1 MISHVE
7 LVLLLYFLTTSG
19 EIWSWRQA
27 EKCDLHIHKKQPHKV
42 GKFATCKFYLLLSLF
57 SHSSWRPVLQ
67 LPGPEKATV
76 AVRCCP
82 VLFELLP
89 NLTSESESEPPLFK
103 WGLMSGAKMQGTVV
117 KEIVFFLFTQSA
129 VSHGIC
135 SGKSRFC
142 SPVRHTTPCSLRVC
156 LQYSL
161 RWDHWPHMVHVYN
174 WLGSAY
180 ITWHHNDVY

>member
-7 LVLLLYFLTTSG
+7 LLLLLYFLTTSG

-89 NLTSESESEPPLFK
+89 KLTSESESEPPLFK
-103 WGLMSGAKMQGTVV
+103 WGLMSGAKMQGTVIT
-117 KEIVFFLFTQSA
+117 EIGFFFVYTACSIAWYMQWQVSILFSCTTHNTVLPSGLSPIFTTLGSLT
-129 VSHGIC
+129 SHGTCI
-135 SGKSRFC
+135 
-142 SPVRHTTPCSLRVC
+142 
-156 LQYSL
+156 
-161 RWDHWPHMVHVYN
+161 
-174 WLGSAY
+174 
-180 ITWHHNDVY
+180 